1 MKSPKDYLVMGNCKI
16 DSSAEIKRDT
26 VIGKPF
32 RRLLDGKQEKKGK
45 TVIGKQV
52 YIGFYSLIGARTEI
66 GSHTIIDDFSVIESD
81 VRVGT
86 RNLIIYRGQIC
97 NEARIADNCVIGGL
111 IGERT
116 IVGNNCRIFG
126 KIVHSQNDPS
136 LPWDGDGSEEK
147 AAKIKDFAFVAF
159 GAIVAGNVTL
169 GYRSYTLA
177 GAVITKDVPDFHIAY
192 GVNEVIHSSKW
203 RGKKLRQSAFFWEK
217 K

>member
-1 MKSPKDYLVMGNCKI
+1 MKGANDYSVMGNCKI
-16 DSSAEIKRDT
+16 DSSADIKKGA

-52 YIGFYSLIGARTEI
+52 YVGFYSLIGARTEI

-81 VRVGT
+81 VSVGEKS
-86 RNLIIYRGQIC
+86 LIIYHGQIC
-97 NEARIADNCVIGGL
+97 NEARIGNNCVIGGL

-136 LPWDGDGSEEK
+136 LLWDGGESEEK
-147 AAKIKDFAFVAF
+147 AVKIKDFAFVAF
-159 GAIVAGNVTL
+159 GAVVAGNITL
-169 GYRSYTLA
+169 GIRSYILA
-177 GAVITKDVPDFHIAY
+177 GAVITKDIPDFHIAC
-192 GVNEVIHSSKW
+192 GVNEVIHFSKW
-203 RGKKLRQSAFFWEK
+203 RGKKLRQSAFFLEK
-217 K
+217 